1 MSSLRA
7 KKRFGQHFLISDS
20 IIQSIVNLVE
30 PDDDMPIIEI
40 GPGRGALTIP
50 LSQKNAEVLA
60 VEYERSAYRYLKDTI
75 NDSKVTFIN
84 KDFLAL
90 TDDDIRFKK
99 YKLVGNLPYN
109 ITSPVIDWAVRHH
122 GEISMAVF
130 MLQKEVA
137 LRLTSSAGSRHWSPI
152 AIMTQLYYDVE
163 YCFDVSPQNFKPPP
177 KVNSAVV
184 KLTPKKKVPVRHYR
198 EFEKVVR
205 SSFRQRR
212 KLLVN
217 NLVPEIIEN
226 TKMARDL
233 VKQMGLKENI
243 RAEEVSTDIFFE
255 LTERLIEYKINI

>member
-1 MSSLRA
+1 MSSVHA
-7 KKRFGQHFLISDS
+7 KKRFGQHFLISDK
-20 IIQSIVNLVE
+20 IITGIVNLIE
-30 PDDDMPIIEI
+30 PDNDIPIIEI
-40 GPGRGALTIP
+40 GPGRGALTVP
-50 LSQKNAEVLA
+50 LSQKKAAVLA
-60 VEYERSAYRYLKDTI
+60 VEYERSAYRHLEKTI
-75 NDSKVTFIN
+75 SGSKVTLIN

-90 TDDDIRFKK
+90 TDDDIRFKQ

-122 GEISMAVF
+122 GEILMAVF

-137 LRLTSSAGSRHWSPI
+137 LRLTSSSGSRHWSPM
-152 AIMTQLYYDVE
+152 AIMTQLYYKVE
-163 YCFDVSPQNFKPPP
+163 YCFDVSPRNFEPPP

-217 NLVPEIIEN
+217 NLVPEIIVDSI
-226 TKMARDL
+226 TARDL
-233 VKQMGLKENI
+233 VKQTGLKENV
-243 RAEEVSTDIFFE
+243 RAEEVPTDKFLE
-255 LTERLIEYKINI
+255 LTERIVEHKISI